1 MTPRVLCWL
10 RFGLLVVAFA
20 CLTAPAA
27 GAAGLADRTGRWAE
41 RIGDRL
47 QAAPDP
53 VAGLSDAQLAGQRVV
68 VGFNGTSAP
77 GFVLDRIARGEL
89 GGVILFSRNI
99 RSRGQVR
106 SLTASLQRAAANAPG
121 GGKALVMVDQ
131 EGGQVSRVPGPP
143 RRSPAQVGSSGRTS
157 VARHEGRATGR
168 NLAGVGINVDL
179 APVVDV
185 ARPGTNMEQLGRS
198 YGGDTGL
205 VSSLAAAFASGLRT
219 SGVLSCAKH
228 FPGLGLA
235 RGDEDFHLNR
245 ITESLDQLRTID
257 EPPFTAAGTE
267 LVMVST
273 GIYPALDSAPAL
285 FSRRITTG
293 ELRAHL
299 GFGGTT
305 ITDDLEVPAIS
316 RRGSPGER
324 AMSAAAAGN
333 DILLFAQSPGA
344 GISAASALRRALG
357 SGKLDRTQF
366 QTSTRRVLDLRSR
379 L

>member
-1 MTPRVLCWL
+1 
-10 RFGLLVVAFA
+10 
-20 CLTAPAA
+20 
-27 GAAGLADRTGRWAE
+27 
-41 RIGDRL
+41 
-47 QAAPDP
+47 
-53 VAGLSDAQLAGQRVV
+53 LSDAQLAGQRVV
-68 VGFNGTSAP
+68 VGFGGTSAP

-106 SLTASLQRAAANAPG
+106 ALTRSLQRAAAKAAG
-121 GGKALVMVDQ
+121 GGKLLVMVDQ

-143 RRSPAQVGSSGRTS
+143 RRSPAQVGRSGSTA
-157 VARHEGRATGR
+157 VARNEGRATGR

-185 ARPGTNMEQLGRS
+185 ARPRTNMDRLGRS

-205 VSSLAAAFASGLRT
+205 VSRVAAAFASGLGA

-257 EPPFTAAGTE
+257 EPPFTVAGTQ

-273 GIYPALDSAPAL
+273 GIYPALDSTPAL

-293 ELRAHL
+293 ELRGHL
-299 GFGGTT
+299 GFAGTA
-305 ITDDLEVPAIS
+305 ITDDLEVPAIT
-316 RRGSPGER
+316 RRGSPGHR
-324 AMSAAAAGN
+324 AVDAAAAGN
-333 DILLFAQSPGA
+333 DILLFAQSPAAGFAAAGA
-344 GISAASALRRALG
+344 LARALA
-357 SGKLDRTQF
+357 SGKLDRTES